1 MRLGKRTLVL
11 ASALLLPACLSA
23 CASSKPR
30 VVVITPPAER
40 LTCKAEPAVPVEITD
55 RSTAD
60 YIVKLAGAGQDC
72 RSAVGWLADWAA
84 RAHRNDK

>member
-1 MRLGKRTLVL
+1 MQLAKRTMVLV
-11 ASALLLPACLSA
+11 SALLLPACLSA

-30 VVVITPPAER
+30 VVVVTPPAER
-40 LTCKAEPAVPVEITD
+40 LTCKAEPAVPADITD

-60 YIVKLAGAGQDC
+60 YIISLADAGQDC

-84 RAHRNDK
+84 RAGDR